1 MIGRVARRAVQR
13 LMAGD
18 DNVARFCFLPLLLTH
33 LLAAAPLA
41 AQSAEPA
48 GVARPSNPSSH
59 HTRTSVLVLA
69 GSSVVS
75 FGVLWVLPEDVSK
88 WPKEDRQLNHFLDAY
103 RRPPVWD
110 RDPFFWNYIAHPLA
124 GQWTYLMERNH
135 GESPLRSFLFSTA
148 ASLAWE
154 YGVEAAIEHPS
165 AQDLITTSP
174 FGSLLGEATY
184 IATRRMA
191 RNGFNRWEKAAMVVV
206 NPVYVVQSRGMRRVL
221 PGVDPR

>member
-1 MIGRVARRAVQR
+1 MMQR
-13 LMAGD
+13 FGAGD
-18 DNVARFCFLPLLLTH
+18 DNVARFCLLPLVLS
-33 LLAAAPLA
+33 LLAAARLP
-41 AQSAEPA
+41 AQSSQPA
-48 GVARPSNPSSH
+48 GARADH
-59 HTRTSVLVLA
+59 HTRTNVLVLA
-69 GSSVVS
+69 GSAAVS
-75 FGVLWVLPEDVSK
+75 FGVLWVLPEDISK
-88 WPKEDRQLNHFLDAY
+88 WPKEDRQLNHFLEAY

-135 GESPLRSFLFSTA
+135 GASPLRSFLFSTA

-174 FGSLLGEATY
+174 VGSLLGEASY

-191 RNGFNRWEKAAMVVV
+191 HDGFNRWEQAAMLVV
-206 NPVYVVQSRGMRRVL
+206 NPVYVVQSRGMRRRVGAA
-221 PGVDPR
+221 P